1 MDSNILLKPAD
12 SLDNTASAV
21 RAIANSFPDKEIEL
35 SIAEKVRRIVEKLG
49 RGETVKRIDV
59 DDSAIDR
66 WIKGGNML
74 KKNRRK
80 IEALYKELF
89 G

>member
-1 MDSNILLKPAD
+1 MDSNILLKLAD

-21 RAIANSFPDKEIEL
+21 REIANSFPDKEIEL